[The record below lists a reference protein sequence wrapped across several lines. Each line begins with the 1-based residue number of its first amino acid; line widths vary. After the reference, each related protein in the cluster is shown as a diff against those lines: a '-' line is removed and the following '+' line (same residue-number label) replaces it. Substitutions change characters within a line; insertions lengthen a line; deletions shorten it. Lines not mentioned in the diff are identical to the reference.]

1 MNGEDFL
8 VIKAKGK
15 NTNKRLVYLTI
26 EKVLKELKTLYD
38 EHKWRVNGLGKYA
51 FTYLYVPKR
60 ASQVAQQ

>member
-15 NTNKRLVYLTI
+15 NANKRLVYLTI

-38 EHKWRVNGLGKYA
+38 EHKWWVNSLGK
-51 FTYLYVPKR
+51 
-60 ASQVAQQ
+60 